1 MSSDSQPFNAAQKFC
16 IYIYYA
22 FLILGG
28 QVCIPLSLLRMY
40 ITKSNIRR
48 YPTLIN
54 SLLSWFI
61 YTLPTMF
68 LYVPTLISSEF
79 TRIACLTPS
88 YLGRTI
94 IFRLYSNQHLERHP
108 SFKVCLVQAALC
120 YATSAE

>member
-68 LYVPTLISSEF
+68 LYVPTLI
-79 TRIACLTPS
+79 
-88 YLGRTI
+88 
-94 IFRLYSNQHLERHP
+94 
-108 SFKVCLVQAALC
+108 
-120 YATSAE
+120 